1 MNRKIILLCILQ
13 ILIVGCYGATGIDGI
28 QSDNPIKQGCGY
40 IAAAIVTHGVLQLLK

>member
-1 MNRKIILLCILQ
+1 MNKKTILICILL

-28 QSDNPIKQGCGY
+28 QSGNPIKQGCGY